1 MICTCIKVEGR
12 RECFISFP
20 LYLCKSPSSP
30 TPLPPHPPPHT
41 HTPTLCYSHA
51 PAPVLENVNKIHS
64 RLTSYQWKH
73 EHFIQ
78 SHICFKAGSIY
89 CMSGPILAFILAALP
104 MYDIRHCQPVSTP
117 TQFRDA
123 YLMSHK
129 LGDEF
134 PPKHRRRRMEDGVIV
149 LVWCF
154 DTVMT
159 HVLQST
165 LSPFHSEE
173 WTCPLLQERNGPLGH
188 YQLLPWGT

>member
-1 MICTCIKVEGR
+1 M
-12 RECFISFP
+12 REP
-20 LYLCKSPSSP
+20 P
-30 TPLPPHPPPHT
+30 TT
-41 HTPTLCYSHA
+41 HTTYTHSCSHT
-51 PAPVLENVNKIHS
+51 PAPQCANVNKIHR
-64 RLTSYQWKH
+64 RLISHQWKH

-78 SHICFKAGSIY
+78 MYVSHPGSIY
-89 CMSGPILAFILAALP
+89 CMSGAILAFILAALP
-104 MYDIRHCQPVSTP
+104 MYDIRHCQPFSAP

-159 HVLQST
+159 HVLQSPP
-165 LSPFHSEE
+165 SPFHSEE
-173 WTCPLLQERNGPLGH
+173 WTCPLLLERNGPLGH
-188 YQLLPWGT
+188 YHLLPGDT